1 MPWHRQREHVQP
13 TRMNRVPC
21 PVLGRLGE
29 QQGGVTTAR
38 PVNAS
43 GDEPA
48 LTASRRPAR
57 RGSLEPSPSALETAC
72 RLRRSLEP
80 GCPESHL
87 VKEMS
92 HLPRGWNC
100 DARRQW

>member
-1 MPWHRQREHVQP
+1 MPRHRQREHVQP

-43 GDEPA
+43 GDEP
-48 LTASRRPAR
+48 
-57 RGSLEPSPSALETAC
+57 
-72 RLRRSLEP
+72 
-80 GCPESHL
+80 
-87 VKEMS
+87 
-92 HLPRGWNC
+92 
-100 DARRQW
+100 